1 MDGLAGV
8 LGAVIQAGPA
18 GEDRGDTQASGP
30 SPRSERSLEDAS
42 VQSKPAA
49 ATVTQTAA
57 QRIRVL
63 LADDHP
69 LVRQGLAGLLRLEPD
84 IELIGEALDGQMAV
98 QMVRDLRPD
107 VVVMDVSMPQ
117 INGIAATHHIMAET
131 PSVRIIVLSCY
142 TQEEMALALR
152 EAGAAAYL
160 TKDAPVEDLLA
171 AIRGQEPP
179 PPRRPK

>member
-1 MDGLAGV
+1 MDGVTGMLGV
-8 LGAVIQAGPA
+8 VNQAAPA
-18 GEDRGDTQASGP
+18 GEGRGDTQASGP
-30 SPRSERSLEDAS
+30 APRSERSSESGSA
-42 VQSKPAA
+42 QSKPAVTAVQIA
-49 ATVTQTAA
+49 AP
-57 QRIRVL
+57 RIRVL

-98 QMVRDLRPD
+98 QMVHDLRPD

-171 AIRGQEPP
+171 AIRGQDQP